1 MKYFIENAEINLK
14 PREDWFYTFQETA
27 DSDKLFYD
35 ITYNL
40 ANENTIVFAELIGDG
55 TAKLVRINFN
65 TTKGEKTGEFSTEK
79 PFANIYFKVEKIRV
93 YCNTEIKFEL
103 SIYTRIA
110 VL

>member
-27 DSDKLFYD
+27 ESDKLFYD

-40 ANENTIVFAELIGDG
+40 ANENTIVFAELIGEG

-65 TTKGEKTGEFSTEK
+65 TTKGKKTGEFSTDK
-79 PFANIYFKVEKIRV
+79 PFSNIYFKVDKIRF
-93 YCNTEIKFEL
+93 YSDLEIEFKL
-103 SIYTRIA
+103 SIYTR
-110 VL
+110 